1 MIGEMGIKLP
11 GSQRRRISITRGIL
25 NDPRI
30 VIFDEITAGLDK
42 NHEKAIQQNM
52 ESLPKDRTAIVI
64 AHQLS
69 AIQNADLIV
78 VLDKGKAVEQE
89 NHRALLAS
97 RGLSYDLV
105 SQEALKYLEAI
116 VLLASGHPELECIID
131 SAKRTIQKLR
141 DQ

>member
-1 MIGEMGIKLP
+1 MSLRKEKC
-11 GSQRRRISITRGIL
+11 
-25 NDPRI
+25 
-30 VIFDEITAGLDK
+30 VC
-42 NHEKAIQQNM
+42 EKAQGIDFVIM

-78 VLDKGKAVEQE
+78 VLDKGRAVEQE

-116 VLLASGHPELECIID
+116 VLLSSGHPELECIID